1 MKQRVTEKEKSKS
14 KNFDEQTTRQS
25 QSLGNAVGQPDNQS
39 ISRCICTT
47 LRCTAVCC
55 AVLYCTITALYYTE
69 LNCTV
74 LLSAGLIS
82 FHLIAVQRCD
92 FDLGLFFAFKCSYGH
107 GWNVLLSLFLLRFL
121 FLTLFYYQAVTSC
134 TCCTCRK
141 RSSANPK
148 TTKKN
153 QEGAERSKDRRE
165 DQRHNNPNQ
174 NRQIDKIEKRKKKSK
189 KEEGGGETY
198 RTIYK

>member
-1 MKQRVTEKEKSKS
+1 MKERVTEKEKSKS

-82 FHLIAVQRCD
+82 SHFISSQYRSQFVLRIQVFVRPWVERTPLTVPASIPFSSFILLLGCD
-92 FDLGLFFAFKCSYGH
+92 IVY
-107 GWNVLLSLFLLRFL
+107 VL
-121 FLTLFYYQAVTSC
+121 YM
-134 TCCTCRK
+134 
-141 RSSANPK
+141 
-148 TTKKN
+148 
-153 QEGAERSKDRRE
+153 
-165 DQRHNNPNQ
+165 
-174 NRQIDKIEKRKKKSK
+174 
-189 KEEGGGETY
+189 
-198 RTIYK
+198 